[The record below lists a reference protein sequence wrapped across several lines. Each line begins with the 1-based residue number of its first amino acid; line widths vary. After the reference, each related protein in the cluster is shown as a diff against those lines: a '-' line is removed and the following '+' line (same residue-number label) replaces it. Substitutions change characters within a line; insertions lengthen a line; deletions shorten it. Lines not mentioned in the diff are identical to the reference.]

1 MATAPSLLARDLAAI
16 VGATHVRD
24 ARAER
29 VTYAMD
35 GLPTHRRVPDL
46 VVLPGTREELVAVVR
61 LLAALDV
68 PFVPRGAGTGLSGG
82 ALADEG
88 TVLIVLTRLNRI
100 VRIDRANRLAIVEP
114 GVVNAKLSAATRP
127 AGLHYAPDPSSQ
139 TACTIGGNVAENAG
153 GPHCLKYGVT
163 ANHILALEVLLA
175 DGSLVELGSPG
186 GEPWGPDLVGVFVG
200 SEGNF
205 GVTTRITVRLTP
217 VPRAVRTLLADFTSI
232 RTAGEGV
239 SAIIAAGI
247 VPAALEMMDQSC
259 IRAVEDS
266 VYAAGY
272 PRDAAAILLVELDG
286 RNADAVIAETEAVT
300 ELLRKSGARS
310 VRSAST
316 EAERERLWQ
325 GRKKAFGAMG
335 RLSRDL
341 VVQDAVVPRSALP
354 DVLET
359 IFAIAG
365 RYGLVVSNVFHAGD
379 GNLHPNISF
388 DATDPDLK
396 QRVEAASA
404 EIMSTCIAAGG
415 TITGEHGI
423 GIDKLRYMPLIFD
436 AESLGAMQAVRRV
449 FDPEERVNPGKVV
462 PVHACREWSSLRIAD
477 FGLRNRNAG
486 VQSAIHNPQSAMAE
500 PVP

>member
-1 MATAPSLLARDLAAI
+1 MSAFSHLARDLSAI
-16 VGATHVRD
+16 VGERHVRA

-29 VTYAMD
+29 VTYSMD
-35 GLPTHRRVPDL
+35 GLPTHRRMPDL
-46 VVLPGTREELVAVVR
+46 VVLPGTREQLVAVVR
-61 LLAALDV
+61 LLAAHDV

-82 ALADEG
+82 ALADAG
-88 TVLIVLTRLNRI
+88 SVLVVLTRLNR
-100 VRIDRANRLAIVEP
+100 VLHVAAADRFAVVEP
-114 GVVNAKLSAATRP
+114 GVVNAKLSAAVRP
-127 AGLHYAPDPSSQ
+127 HGLHYAPDPSSQ
-139 TACTIGGNVAENAG
+139 SACTIGGNVAENAG

-163 ANHILALEVLLA
+163 VNHVLALELLLA
-175 DGSLVELGSPG
+175 DGTLVEIGSPG

-205 GVTTRITVRLTP
+205 GIATKITVRLTP
-217 VPRAVRTLLADFTSI
+217 LPRAVRTMLADFNGLRI
-232 RTAGEGV
+232 AGEGV

-259 IRAVEDS
+259 IAAVEDS

-286 RNADAVIAETEAVT
+286 RNEAGVVAETDAVA
-300 ELLRKSGARS
+300 ELLRQSGARS
-310 VRSAST
+310 VRIAAN

-354 DVLET
+354 HVLET
-359 IFAIAG
+359 ICTIAKN
-365 RYGLVVSNVFHAGD
+365 YELVVSNVFHAGD

-388 DATDPDLK
+388 DATDPELR

-415 TITGEHGI
+415 TITGEHGV

-436 AESLGAMQAVRRV
+436 PESLGAMQAVRRV
-449 FDPEERVNPGKVV
+449 FDPKERVNPGKVV
-462 PVHACREWSSLRIAD
+462 PVHACREWIHARRDAFGVRRSNESS
-477 FGLRNRNAG
+477 NAARHTPHATAG
-486 VQSAIHNPQSAMAE
+486 AL
-500 PVP
+500 

>member
-1 MATAPSLLARDLAAI
+1 
-16 VGATHVRD
+16 
-24 ARAER
+24 
-29 VTYAMD
+29 MD

-46 VVLPGTREELVAVVR
+46 VVLPGTREELIAVVR
-61 LLAALDV
+61 LLAALRV

-88 TVLIVLTRLNRI
+88 TVLVVLTRLNRI
-100 VRIDRANRLAIVEP
+100 LRIDRANRLAVVEP
-114 GVVNAKLSAATRP
+114 GVVNAKLTAATRP
-127 AGLHYAPDPSSQ
+127 LGLHYAPDPSSQ

-163 ANHILALEVLLA
+163 ANHVLALELLLG
-175 DGSLVELGSPG
+175 DGSLVEAGSPS
-186 GEPWGPDLVGVFVG
+186 GEPWGPDLVGLFVG

-205 GVTTRITVRLTP
+205 GISTKITVRLTP
-217 VPRAVRTLLADFTSI
+217 LPRAVRTMLADFNSL

-272 PRDAAAILLVELDG
+272 PRDAAAILLVEIDG
-286 RNADAVIAETEAVT
+286 GNEAAVIAESDAVT
-300 ELLRKSGARS
+300 ELLRKSGARA
-310 VRSAST
+310 VRCAAT

-341 VVQDAVVPRSALP
+341 VVQDAVVPRSTLP

-359 IFAIAG
+359 ISGIAQ

-388 DATDPDLK
+388 DATDPVLQ

-415 TITGEHGI
+415 TITGEHGV
-423 GIDKLRYMPLIFD
+423 GIYKLRYMPLIFD
-436 AESLGAMQAVRRV
+436 SESLGAMQAVRRV
-449 FDPEERVNPGKVV
+449 FDPEELVNPGKVV
-462 PVHACREWSSLRIAD
+462 PIHACREWSHVRRDGRGARRFSE
-477 FGLRNRNAG
+477 
-486 VQSAIHNPQSAMAE
+486 SAARHTPHATVRVS
-500 PVP
+500 

>member
-1 MATAPSLLARDLAAI
+1 MSAFPFLAHDLSAI
-16 VGATHVRD
+16 VGEKHVRE
-24 ARAER
+24 ARAQR

-35 GLPTHRRVPDL
+35 GLPTHRRLPDL
-46 VVLPGTREELVAVVR
+46 VVLPGTREELIAVVR

-88 TVLIVLTRLNRI
+88 SVLLVLTRLNRI
-100 VRIDRANRLAIVEP
+100 VKIDKANRLAIVEP
-114 GVVNAKLSAATRP
+114 GVVNAKLGAAARP
-127 AGLHYAPDPSSQ
+127 LGLQYAPDPSSQ

-163 ANHILALEVLLA
+163 ANHIQALEVLLA
-175 DGSLVELGSPG
+175 DGSLVEFGSLG

-200 SEGNF
+200 SEGTF
-205 GVTTRITVRLTP
+205 GIATRITVRLTP
-217 VPRAVRTLLADFTSI
+217 LPRAVRTMLADFTSL
-232 RTAGEGV
+232 RAAGEGV

-272 PRDAAAILLVELDG
+272 PRDAAAVLLVEIDG
-286 RNADAVIAETEAVT
+286 RNEAAVIAESDAVAG
-300 ELLRKSGARS
+300 LLHQSGARA
-310 VRSAST
+310 VRCAASD
-316 EAERERLWQ
+316 AERERLWQ

-341 VVQDAVVPRSALP
+341 VVQDAVVPRSTLP
-354 DVLET
+354 AVLET
-359 IFAIAG
+359 ISGIAA
-365 RYGLVVSNVFHAGD
+365 RYDLVVSNVFHAGD

-388 DATDPDLK
+388 DATDPGLK

-404 EIMSTCIAAGG
+404 EIMATCIAAGG
-415 TITGEHGI
+415 TITGEHGV
-423 GIDKLRYMPLIFD
+423 GLDKLRYMPMIFD
-436 AESLGAMQAVRRV
+436 AESLGAMQALRRV
-449 FDPEERVNPGKVV
+449 FDPDERVNPGKVV
-462 PVHACREWSSLRIAD
+462 PVHACREW
-477 FGLRNRNAG
+477 
-486 VQSAIHNPQSAMAE
+486 VSANTLARAS
-500 PVP
+500 